1 MKNSQN
7 DLKESLGKTS
17 LRQTLFE
24 RRAALLNE
32 LEALDDEIQTL
43 ATVLPAASAK
53 KKGRRKVDERQLRFR
68 FENEDGND

>member
-17 LRQTLFE
+17 SLQTLFE

-32 LEALDDEIQTL
+32 LEALDDEIQAF
-43 ATVLPAASAK
+43 ATVLPAAQAK
-53 KKGRRKVDERQLRFR
+53 RKGRRKVAERQLHFR
-68 FENEDGND
+68 FEDEEGNG